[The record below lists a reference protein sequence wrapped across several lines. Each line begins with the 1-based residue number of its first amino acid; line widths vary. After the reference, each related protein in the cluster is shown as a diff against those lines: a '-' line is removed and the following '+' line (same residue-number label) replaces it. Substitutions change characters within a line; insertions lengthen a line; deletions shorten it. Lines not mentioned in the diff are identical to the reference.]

1 MHKPRKKDMF
11 FKSLQHGGGDFGSET
26 NTKVVENTVKEA
38 TMKKLSEIDDI
49 ENYLTTF
56 ERVAM
61 AFKYPEEMWSLKLAL
76 YLT

>member
-1 MHKPRKKDMF
+1 MAA
-11 FKSLQHGGGDFGSET
+11 GDFGSET